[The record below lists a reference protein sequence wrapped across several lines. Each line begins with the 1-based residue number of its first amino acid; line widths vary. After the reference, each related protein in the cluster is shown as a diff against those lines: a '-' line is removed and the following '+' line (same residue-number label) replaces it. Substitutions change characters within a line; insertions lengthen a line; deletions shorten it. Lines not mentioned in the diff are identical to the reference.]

1 MANESELVDYI
12 RGFREPGSISVA
24 AGELAMLGRAGAGW
38 PNASATHW
46 QRELEQLVASG
57 KLLECNGLL
66 SVPKTETVKQRTLF
80 D

>member
-1 MANESELVDYI
+1 MQADLIDFI
-12 RGFREPGSISVA
+12 RSYREPVHISVA
-24 AGELAMLGRAGAGW
+24 ADELAMLSKAGAGW

>member
-1 MANESELVDYI
+1 MQADLIDFI
-12 RGFREPGSISVA
+12 RSYREPVSISVA
-24 AGELAMLGRAGAGW
+24 AEELAMLGKAGAGW

-66 SVPKTETVKQRTLF
+66 SVPKAETVKQRTLF